1 MTSALEI
8 LQAERDAVETTIS
21 SQLSYLATLKTEL
34 AKTLKALAANEAFRD
49 ELQTAIVKIN

>member
-8 LQAERDAVETTIS
+8 LQAERDAVETAVS

-49 ELQTAIVKIN
+49 ELQTTIEKIN